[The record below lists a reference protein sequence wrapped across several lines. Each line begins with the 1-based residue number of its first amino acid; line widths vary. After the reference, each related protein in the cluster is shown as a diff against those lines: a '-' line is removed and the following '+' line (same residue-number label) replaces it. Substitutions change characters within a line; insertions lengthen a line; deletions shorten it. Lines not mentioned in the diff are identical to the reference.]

1 MYEFP
6 PTSELNNL
14 IGETLT
20 QVGLDP
26 YSTQFHFDTSHITA
40 EFAVEQIEPDGTV
53 WRYQCVAADGPQIML
68 HRLVGKTVTS
78 MESEGLR
85 LKIGFDN
92 RAELHLLSEIGP
104 YESGTMTVCGKLVVF

>member
-6 PTSELNNL
+6 PASELNNL

-26 YSTQFHFDTSHITA
+26 YGTQFHFDNSHITA

-53 WRYQCVAADGPQIML
+53 WRYERVAAEGSQIML
-68 HRLVGKTVTS
+68 HRLVGKIITTID
-78 MESEGLR
+78 SEGLR

-92 RAELHLLSEIGP
+92 GAQLHLLSEIGP
-104 YESGTMTVCGKLVVF
+104 YESGQMGVGGKFIVF

>member
-6 PTSELNNL
+6 PATELNSL
-14 IGETLT
+14 VGETLT

-26 YSTQFHFDTSHITA
+26 YSTQFHFDPSHITA

-53 WRYQCVAADGPQIML
+53 WRYACIAAEGPQIML
-68 HRLVGKTVTS
+68 HRLVGKKVKTVVS
-78 MESEGLR
+78 DGLR

-92 RAELHLLSEIGP
+92 GSQLHFLSQIGP
-104 YESGTMTVCGKLVVF
+104 YESGTMTVGGNFIVF

>member
-6 PTSELNNL
+6 PASELNSL

-26 YSTQFHFDTSHITA
+26 YSTQFHFDPSHITV

-53 WRYQCVAADGPQIML
+53 WRYECVAAEGPPTML

-78 MESEGLR
+78 IESEALR
-85 LKIGFDN
+85 LNIRFDN
-92 RAELHLLSEIGP
+92 GAQLHLLSVIGP
-104 YESGTMTVCGKLVVF
+104 YESGQINVGGKFIVF

>member
-6 PTSELNNL
+6 SASELKSL

-20 QVGLDP
+20 QVCLDP
-26 YSTQFHFDTSHITA
+26 YSTQFHFDPSRITV

-53 WRYQCVAADGPQIML
+53 WRYECVAAEGSPIML
-68 HRLVGKTVTS
+68 HRLVGETVTS
-78 MESEGLR
+78 IESEALR

-92 RAELHLLSEIGP
+92 GAELHLLSEIGP
-104 YESGTMTVCGKLVVF
+104 YESGQMGVGGKFIVF